1 MRPILHAFTL
11 AVLAAASA
19 GDATAAAAPGDPK
32 AGEKASVACAACHG
46 ADGNKTLDGTYP
58 KLAGQYADYLIKT
71 MQDYRSGARSNVI
84 MVGQAANLK
93 DKDIADIAAWYA
105 SQSSDL
111 KDLRDFK

>member
-1 MRPILHAFTL
+1 MMINGVQSSALSGTL
-11 AVLAAASA
+11 QSNANASA
-19 GDATAAAAPGDPK
+19 STPAQRLQFVQRMMQQMMNMMQD
-32 AGEKASVACAACHG
+32 
-46 ADGNKTLDGTYP
+46 
-58 KLAGQYADYLIKT
+58 LIKT

-105 SQSSDL
+105 SQASDL